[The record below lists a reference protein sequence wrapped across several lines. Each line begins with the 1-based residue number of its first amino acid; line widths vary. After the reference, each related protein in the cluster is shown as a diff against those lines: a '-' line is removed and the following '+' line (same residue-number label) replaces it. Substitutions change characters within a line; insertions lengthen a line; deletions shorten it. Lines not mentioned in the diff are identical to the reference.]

1 MFNFANNIHQTAW
14 MVFFNILIV
23 LCNYCVLKDT
33 LKYPFKVSKAKYTI
47 GWILCLLFC
56 LFSFWGTDWFH
67 YLETFV
73 IIKAG
78 YGTNLENVYVW
89 IIQNISPNYLSFR
102 LIVWGS
108 ALYLLFKTVNNLSVS
123 KELVLLLF
131 GVIYIIWFSYARA
144 TLAMVLAFYGYSLIV
159 KNRHNS
165 RSVVLGCLIL
175 LSSYYFHKTAAFAIG
190 VVAFALLLKRFPRYA
205 IWILLITFPVGVVC
219 AKIGVA
225 DFMMS
230 DTGGE
235 GDMASYMAAGQRYM
249 EKDLSSHG
257 IGIGAILNSM
267 FERLPYYLTAF
278 LGFGIIKQK
287 KMKIPNDIKSFILLQ
302 ILFVLISSIF
312 AFNLGVNTSTIYG
325 RFLRFA
331 AIPTTIVMA
340 YLYQC
345 GYRHKLVKRTIQI
358 AVCSTLYALL
368 YSFYNAAL

>member
-1 MFNFANNIHQTAW
+1 MLPTEQSAFLVLLNII
-14 MVFFNILIV
+14 MIG
-23 LCNYCVLKDT
+23 CNYLVLKDS
-33 LKYPFKVSKAKYTI
+33 LKTPYHTTNGKYWL
-47 GWILCLLFC
+47 GVFLCLLFC
-56 LFSFWGTDWFH
+56 LFSFWGTDWYH
-67 YLETFV
+67 YLEEFV
-73 IIKAG
+73 NIKAG
-78 YGTNLENVYVW
+78 CGTSLENVYVW

-102 LIVWGS
+102 LIVFGG
-108 ALYLLFKTVNNLSVS
+108 ALLLFLKTVNNLSVS
-123 KELVLLLF
+123 KELVLFLF

-144 TLAMVLAFYGYSLIV
+144 TLAMALAFYGYSLIV
-159 KNRHNS
+159 KNTHNF

-190 VVAFALLLKRFPRYA
+190 VVALALLLKKFPRYA

-235 GDMASYMAAGQRYM
+235 GDMASYMATGQRYM
-249 EKDLSSHG
+249 ETDLSSHG
-257 IGIGAILNSM
+257 IGAILQSI
-267 FERLPYYLTAF
+267 FERLPYYLIAF
-278 LGFGIIKQK
+278 LGFGIIRQK
-287 KMKIPNDIKSFILLQ
+287 KIMIQNDVKAFIVLQ
-302 ILFVLISSIF
+302 ILLVLISSIF
-312 AFNLGVNTSTIYG
+312 AFDLGVNTSTIYV

-345 GYRHKLVKRTIQI
+345 GYRHKFVKRTIQI
-358 AVCSTLYALL
+358 AVCGTLYALL